1 MVQKG
6 LKPSFAKG
14 PIEATAC
21 CSAIATSQKRSGY
34 FSMTADIPVPL
45 GIAAVTPTTF
55 SSSSAKATR
64 VSEKI
69 AVAALAPLFLAAL
82 PVSRSKAETPCQC
95 SFVPSA
101 IS

>member
-6 LKPSFAKG
+6 LNPSFANG
-14 PIEATAC
+14 PMEVTAC

-34 FSMTADIPVPL
+34 FSIAAVMPVPV

-55 SSSSAKATR
+55 SSSSAKATN

-69 AVAALAPLFLAAL
+69 AVAAFAPFFLGAI
-82 PVSRSKAETPCQC
+82 PVFKSKALTPCQC